1 MNETIF
7 ILKHKHDLILASNTT
22 TLLQTENLIIR
33 KLCADDAPFIFELVN
48 MPSWLQYIGDRG
60 VRTLRDAEQ
69 YIINGP
75 MTSYE
80 KFGFGLYLV
89 ALKDTLE
96 PVGMCGLLK
105 RDTLDDPDIGF
116 AFLQKFTG
124 RGYAFESAAEVLT
137 YGKNVLGL
145 PRILAITTKDNTSS
159 IKLLGRLEFQFEK
172 HITINTEELNLF
184 GRNMQ

>member
-1 MNETIF
+1 M
-7 ILKHKHDLILASNTT
+7 AANTT

-33 KLCADDAPFIFELVN
+33 KLRVEDAPFIFELVN

-60 VRTLRDAEQ
+60 VRTIRDAEQ

-96 PVGMCGLLK
+96 PIGMCGLLK
-105 RDTLDDPDIGF
+105 RDTLEHPDIGF

-124 RGYAFESAAEVLT
+124 RGYAFESATEVLA
-137 YGKNVLGL
+137 YGKNILGL
-145 PRILAITTKDNTSS
+145 TRILAITTKDNSSS
-159 IKLLGRLEFQFEK
+159 IKLLGRLGFEFEK
-172 HITINTEELNLF
+172 HIMINADELNLF
-184 GRNMQ
+184 GRNL

>member
-1 MNETIF
+1 M
-7 ILKHKHDLILASNTT
+7 AANTT

-33 KLCADDAPFIFELVN
+33 KLRVEDAPFIFELVN

-60 VRTLRDAEQ
+60 VRTVRDAEQ

-96 PVGMCGLLK
+96 PIGMCGLLK
-105 RDTLDDPDIGF
+105 RDTLDHPDIGF

-137 YGKNVLGL
+137 YGKNVLVITS
-145 PRILAITTKDNTSS
+145 ILAITTKDNTIS
-159 IKLLGRLEFQFEK
+159 IKQLGRLGFEFEK
-172 HITINTEELNLF
+172 HIMINADELNLF
-184 GRNMQ
+184 GRNL

>member
-1 MNETIF
+1 M
-7 ILKHKHDLILASNTT
+7 AANTT

-33 KLCADDAPFIFELVN
+33 KLRVEDAPFIFELVN

-60 VRTLRDAEQ
+60 VRTVRDAEQ

-96 PVGMCGLLK
+96 PIGMCGLLK
-105 RDTLDDPDIGF
+105 RDTLEHPDIGF

-124 RGYAFESAAEVLT
+124 RGYAFESATEVLA
-137 YGKNVLGL
+137 YGKNILGL
-145 PRILAITTKDNTSS
+145 TRILAITTKDNSSS
-159 IKLLGRLEFQFEK
+159 IKLLGRLGFEFEK
-172 HITINTEELNLF
+172 HIMINADELNLF
-184 GRNMQ
+184 GRNL

>member
-1 MNETIF
+1 MTSHTTI
-7 ILKHKHDLILASNTT
+7 
-22 TLLQTENLIIR
+22 LLQTENLIIR
-33 KLCADDAPFIFELVN
+33 KLSVEDASFIFELVN

-60 VRTLRDAEQ
+60 VKTLRDAEL

-105 RDTLDDPDIGF
+105 RDTLDYPDIGF
-116 AFLQKFTG
+116 AFLQKFNG
-124 RGYAFESAAEVLT
+124 RGYAFESATEVLA

-145 PRILAITTKDNTSS
+145 TRIMAITTKDNASS
-159 IKLLGRLEFQFEK
+159 IKLLGRLGFELEN
-172 HITINTEELNLF
+172 HITINNEELNLF
-184 GRNMQ
+184 GRDMR

>member
-1 MNETIF
+1 M
-7 ILKHKHDLILASNTT
+7 AANTT

-33 KLCADDAPFIFELVN
+33 KLRVEDAPFIFELVN

-60 VRTLRDAEQ
+60 VRTVRDAEQ

-96 PVGMCGLLK
+96 PIGMCGLLK
-105 RDTLDDPDIGF
+105 RDTLEHPDIGF

-145 PRILAITTKDNTSS
+145 TSILAITTKDNSSS
-159 IKLLGRLEFQFEK
+159 IKLLGRLGFEFEK
-172 HITINTEELNLF
+172 HIMINADELNLF
-184 GRNMQ
+184 GRNL

>member
-1 MNETIF
+1 M
-7 ILKHKHDLILASNTT
+7 ASEINV
-22 TLLQTENLIIR
+22 LLETENLIIR
-33 KLCADDAPFIFELVN
+33 KLSVNDASFIYELVN

-69 YIINGP
+69 YILNGP

-89 ALKDTLE
+89 ALKNTLE

-124 RGYAFESAAEVLT
+124 RGYAFESATKVLT
-137 YGKNVLGL
+137 YGKSTLGL
-145 PRILAITTKDNTSS
+145 TRILAITTKDNASS
-159 IKLLGRLEFQFEK
+159 IKLLERLGFDFEK
-172 HITINTEELNLF
+172 HITINNEELNLF
-184 GRNMQ
+184 CRNM

>member
-1 MNETIF
+1 M
-7 ILKHKHDLILASNTT
+7 AANTT

-33 KLCADDAPFIFELVN
+33 KLRVEDAPFIFELVN
-48 MPSWLQYIGDRG
+48 MRSWLQYIGDRG
-60 VRTLRDAEQ
+60 VRTVRDAEQ

-96 PVGMCGLLK
+96 PIGMCGLLK
-105 RDTLDDPDIGF
+105 RDTLDHPDIGF

-124 RGYAFESAAEVLT
+124 RGYAFESAAEVLA

-145 PRILAITTKDNTSS
+145 TRILAITTKDNSSS
-159 IKLLGRLEFQFEK
+159 IKLLGRLGFEFEK
-172 HITINTEELNLF
+172 HIMINADELNLF
-184 GRNMQ
+184 GRNL

>member
-1 MNETIF
+1 
-7 ILKHKHDLILASNTT
+7 
-22 TLLQTENLIIR
+22 
-33 KLCADDAPFIFELVN
+33 
-48 MPSWLQYIGDRG
+48 
-60 VRTLRDAEQ
+60 
-69 YIINGP
+69 

-96 PVGMCGLLK
+96 PIGMCGLLK
-105 RDTLDDPDIGF
+105 RDTLEHPDIGF

-145 PRILAITTKDNTSS
+145 TSILAITTKDNSSS
-159 IKLLGRLEFQFEK
+159 IKLLGRLGFEFEK
-172 HITINTEELNLF
+172 HIMINADELNLF
-184 GRNMQ
+184 GRNL

>member
-1 MNETIF
+1 M
-7 ILKHKHDLILASNTT
+7 AANTT

-33 KLCADDAPFIFELVN
+33 KLRVEDAPFIFELVN

-60 VRTLRDAEQ
+60 VRTVRDAEQ

-96 PVGMCGLLK
+96 PIGMCGLLK
-105 RDTLDDPDIGF
+105 RDTLEHPDIGF

-124 RGYAFESAAEVLT
+124 RGYAFESAAEVLA

-145 PRILAITTKDNTSS
+145 TRILAITTKDNSSS
-159 IKLLGRLEFQFEK
+159 IKLLGRLGFEFEK
-172 HITINTEELNLF
+172 HIMINADELNLF
-184 GRNMQ
+184 GRNL

>member
-1 MNETIF
+1 M
-7 ILKHKHDLILASNTT
+7 AANTT

-33 KLCADDAPFIFELVN
+33 KLRVEDAPFIFELVN

-60 VRTLRDAEQ
+60 VRTVRDAEQ

-96 PVGMCGLLK
+96 PIGMCGLLK
-105 RDTLDDPDIGF
+105 RDTLEHPDIGF

-124 RGYAFESAAEVLT
+124 RGYAFESAAEVLA
-137 YGKNVLGL
+137 YSKNVLGL
-145 PRILAITTKDNTSS
+145 TRTLAITTKDNSSS
-159 IKLLGRLEFQFEK
+159 IKLLGRLGFEFEK
-172 HITINTEELNLF
+172 HIMINADELNLF
-184 GRNMQ
+184 GRNL